1 MKKYITLEQLQK
13 IASTKNI
20 KLLTELV
27 DPLNSCLEKYEINTK
42 ARVCHFLAQVLHESG
57 SFIYFRELASGTAY
71 EGRKDLGNINPGDG
85 VKYKGRGVIQITG
98 RANYASLSKDLGVD
112 FVTQPLLLENHQWG
126 VISAGWFWNKKSLNK
141 YADIDNVEK
150 ITRLINGGLNGFEDR
165 KKYLVKAKAAF
176 ESVIPGQNNDL
187 VG

>member
-1 MKKYITLEQLQK
+1 M
-13 IASTKNI
+13 
-20 KLLTELV
+20 
-27 DPLNSCLEKYEINTK
+27 
-42 ARVCHFLAQVLHESG
+42 
-57 SFIYFRELASGTAY
+57 
-71 EGRKDLGNINPGDG
+71 
-85 VKYKGRGVIQITG
+85 KYKGRGVIQITG

>member
-57 SFIYFRELASGTAY
+57 SFIYFRELA
-71 EGRKDLGNINPGDG
+71 
-85 VKYKGRGVIQITG
+85 
-98 RANYASLSKDLGVD
+98 
-112 FVTQPLLLENHQWG
+112 
-126 VISAGWFWNKKSLNK
+126 
-141 YADIDNVEK
+141 
-150 ITRLINGGLNGFEDR
+150 
-165 KKYLVKAKAAF
+165 
-176 ESVIPGQNNDL
+176 
-187 VG
+187 